1 MWFISALAPIVIVGG
16 IVVFVIKRLKHKYN
30 EGRLGKK
37 KSQKAQLLL
46 DSFIP
51 IGMLIGCIIG
61 LISGMFFPDYSL
73 LAVSLGSGIGYLLGF
88 FAYEIYSKPGNNFS

>member
-88 FAYEIYSKPGNNFS
+88 FAYEIYSKTGNNFS